1 MDTMSKNGLHNTQQ
15 KPPLSST
22 TTEHVQKST
31 ILPFSTSDPEMLSDS
46 GEHTW
51 PQESYS
57 LPFP

>member
-1 MDTMSKNGLHNTQQ
+1 MSKNGLHNTQQ

-46 GEHTW
+46 GEHIW